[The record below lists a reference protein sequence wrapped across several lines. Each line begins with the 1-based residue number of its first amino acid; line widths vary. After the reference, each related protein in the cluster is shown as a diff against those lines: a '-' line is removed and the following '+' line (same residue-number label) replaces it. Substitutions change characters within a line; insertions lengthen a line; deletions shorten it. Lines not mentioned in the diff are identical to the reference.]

1 MPKKGENNR
10 RIFTF
15 SIQTKIRLWTNVNP
29 WVFRPGHA
37 INLGAL
43 FTKFAYCNYPE
54 CSNNFCA
61 WMHTLYI
68 YNTSI
73 INLYVITWLH
83 INYEKLQNVLLCYLC
98 FYSASSIE
106 IINIYGK
113 VLHTYCLR
121 TWNQSSTLSLKYLL
135 EPIYNLFN
143 PISLA
148 KIYYAVETRNAINQ
162 FDAYSFIVHE
172 SISLV
177 EPHSSKRSSYCC
189 RSDSKRFSSVVHDD
203 IVSLNQDRVN
213 YNMNFKSILI
223 EQKGICIKFYTSR
236 SHSSIWNTSGGEK
249 ND

>member
-1 MPKKGENNR
+1 M
-10 RIFTF
+10 
-15 SIQTKIRLWTNVNP
+15 
-29 WVFRPGHA
+29 
-37 INLGAL
+37 
-43 FTKFAYCNYPE
+43 
-54 CSNNFCA
+54 
-61 WMHTLYI
+61 
-68 YNTSI
+68 
-73 INLYVITWLH
+73 
-83 INYEKLQNVLLCYLC
+83 
-98 FYSASSIE
+98 
-106 IINIYGK
+106 
-113 VLHTYCLR
+113 
-121 TWNQSSTLSLKYLL
+121 

-236 SHSSIWNTSGGEK
+236 SHSSI
-249 ND
+249 